1 MIEEALLSAGLL
13 IVVAK
18 LAEGILRR
26 FRLNA
31 IVAYT
36 AAGILLGPVTGVV
49 DPTGDVHVLL
59 GIGIFL
65 FFFLIGLDELDISG
79 FIAAI
84 HGRFFL
90 AALISVLIPVLAT
103 LALTFD
109 LVHDFGLGLDFTGA
123 LALAGVLSLTSLGVV
138 AKVLI
143 DEDRL
148 RSPVGI
154 ELFTT
159 ALIAELLVLLMVGF
173 SIGDHTHQPTWDS
186 VLILLAKIAGFVMAT
201 WVLAGRVI
209 PPLLVLL
216 RDILRVPQLSF
227 GLILGGLFVAVV
239 CAEWMGL
246 HGSLGALL
254 LGAALSRLPYQ
265 VRREIV
271 PGMRSVADGLFVPL
285 FFSSAGLYLS
295 LSFTTFPAWTIV
307 ALVVVPLAGKFAG
320 ASIGALAARLDMP
333 VAVAT
338 GLMAKGVA
346 EIALLLVF
354 RSQQKIPNWWI
365 WCEYVGMG
373 KKVRI
378 QLAPGDRDR
387 LEALIANGNT
397 PQKHVRRAQIVLL
410 AGDGMGTTVIQ
421 RRLRVSRPTVRRWRT
436 RYVEAG
442 VDGLCHDKT
451 RPPGKPPLGAAVVSR
466 VIAKTKTETPP
477 DATHWSLRTM
487 AKAVGIAPSSVHA
500 IWKAH
505 GLKPHLVAT
514 FKLSNDPRFAEK
526 LEDVVG
532 LYLNPPEHAIVLSLD
547 EKSQI
552 QALDRTQPGLPM
564 KKGRAGTMTHDYK
577 RHGTTTLFAALDV
590 LDGRV
595 IGQCMQR
602 HRHQEFIRF
611 LNKINRDVAPNLDV
625 HLIADNYATH
635 KHSKVKAWL
644 ARHPRFHMHFTPTSA
659 SWLNLVERFF
669 AEITRKRIRRGVFHS
684 IADLQMAINDY
695 LDQHNADPI
704 PFVWTASA
712 ASIIKK
718 VNRGKQVLESQ
729 H

>member
-1 MIEEALLSAGLL
+1 
-13 IVVAK
+13 
-18 LAEGILRR
+18 
-26 FRLNA
+26 
-31 IVAYT
+31 
-36 AAGILLGPVTGVV
+36 
-49 DPTGDVHVLL
+49 
-59 GIGIFL
+59 
-65 FFFLIGLDELDISG
+65 
-79 FIAAI
+79 
-84 HGRFFL
+84 
-90 AALISVLIPVLAT
+90 
-103 LALTFD
+103 
-109 LVHDFGLGLDFTGA
+109 
-123 LALAGVLSLTSLGVV
+123 
-138 AKVLI
+138 
-143 DEDRL
+143 
-148 RSPVGI
+148 
-154 ELFTT
+154 
-159 ALIAELLVLLMVGF
+159 
-173 SIGDHTHQPTWDS
+173 
-186 VLILLAKIAGFVMAT
+186 
-201 WVLAGRVI
+201 
-209 PPLLVLL
+209 
-216 RDILRVPQLSF
+216 
-227 GLILGGLFVAVV
+227 
-239 CAEWMGL
+239 
-246 HGSLGALL
+246 
-254 LGAALSRLPYQ
+254 
-265 VRREIV
+265 
-271 PGMRSVADGLFVPL
+271 
-285 FFSSAGLYLS
+285 
-295 LSFTTFPAWTIV
+295 
-307 ALVVVPLAGKFAG
+307 
-320 ASIGALAARLDMP
+320 
-333 VAVAT
+333 
-338 GLMAKGVA
+338 
-346 EIALLLVF
+346 
-354 RSQQKIPNWWI
+354 
-365 WCEYVGMG
+365 MG

-410 AGDGMGTTVIQ
+410 AGDGIGTTEIQ
-421 RRLRVSRPTVRRWRT
+421 RRLGVSKPTVRRWRT

-442 VDGLCHDKT
+442 VDGLCRDKT
-451 RPPGKPPLGAAVVSR
+451 RPPGKPPLGAAVVSL

-477 DATHWSLRTM
+477 NATHWSLRTM
-487 AKAVGIAPSSVHA
+487 AKAVGIAPSSVQA

-532 LYLNPPEHAIVLSLD
+532 LYLNPPEHAIVLSVD

-595 IGQCMQR
+595 IGQCMQK

-611 LNKINRDVAPNLDV
+611 LNRINRDVTPNLEV
-625 HLIADNYATH
+625 HPIADNYATH

-729 H
+729 R